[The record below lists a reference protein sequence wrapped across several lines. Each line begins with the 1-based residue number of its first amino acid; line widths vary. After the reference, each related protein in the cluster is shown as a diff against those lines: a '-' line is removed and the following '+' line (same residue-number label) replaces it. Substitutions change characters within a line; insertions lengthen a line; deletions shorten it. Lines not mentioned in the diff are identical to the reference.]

1 VLDPNE
7 KVEVVI
13 DSENVLVTYPA
24 PAQPFYTVNVNY
36 HKAFDVM
43 GSLFL
48 PVSDWYKERV
58 QEFLKQLSAAKGALY
73 DDYVKR
79 RDQAI
84 REDLQ
89 KRLAT
94 GPRRVVV

>member
-1 VLDPNE
+1 VLGPNE
-7 KVEVVI
+7 KIEVQV

-58 QEFLKQLSAAKGALY
+58 QEFLKQLSAAKGSLY

-84 REDLQ
+84 RDDIV
-89 KRLAT
+89 KRLAA
-94 GPRRVVV
+94 GPKTVRV